1 MNVTWCTARK
11 IAPPPNLAQ
20 ISHTLFIFT
29 ANNLEEVLTWNLI
42 SIWVDG
48 LVNLLSKQ
56 KTIIWQLRCLTSHF
70 SPNKSAIP
78 FRWRDLKVRSLCGIT
93 WHDPF
98 LPRVGYRSWLDASQR
113 RGEWPLTVWSSDRSL
128 SAFAAFPNH
137 PEGTTTRPTRPSSS
151 NVQFKRGSD
160 GRQRWTNVSQYDHH
174 FRIMAQLDYRVANKI
189 EKKK

>member
-1 MNVTWCTARK
+1 MA
-11 IAPPPNLAQ
+11 
-20 ISHTLFIFT
+20 
-29 ANNLEEVLTWNLI
+29 
-42 SIWVDG
+42 G
-48 LVNLLSKQ
+48 
-56 KTIIWQLRCLTSHF
+56 
-70 SPNKSAIP
+70 
-78 FRWRDLKVRSLCGIT
+78 DLKVRSLCGIT

-189 EKKK
+189 EKKEINVYSHRYTVTALNIFSQIKNGVDATFDVSA